1 MYPIATC
8 NALTVQR
15 LRAESLRE
23 GNAALVPNDAGSMPT
38 AQSTPLPLGELLR
51 EEVEARPVVAYRLL
65 ELLARTGWAVRI
77 DRGERIH
84 LHAERQSLT
93 LACDGA
99 SVGEAAV
106 ALFVEAAEVA
116 ARENAP
122 RRRGPNRRR
131 AA

>member
-1 MYPIATC
+1 MK
-8 NALTVQR
+8 
-15 LRAESLRE
+15 E
-23 GNAALVPNDAGSMPT
+23 GNSALVPNAASSMPT
-38 AQSTPLPLGELLR
+38 TKSSPLPLEELLR

-84 LHAERQSLT
+84 LQAERENLT
-93 LACDGA
+93 LDSEGGN
-99 SVGEAAV
+99 VGEAAV

-116 ARENAP
+116 AQENAP
-122 RRRGPNRRR
+122 NRRGRNRRH